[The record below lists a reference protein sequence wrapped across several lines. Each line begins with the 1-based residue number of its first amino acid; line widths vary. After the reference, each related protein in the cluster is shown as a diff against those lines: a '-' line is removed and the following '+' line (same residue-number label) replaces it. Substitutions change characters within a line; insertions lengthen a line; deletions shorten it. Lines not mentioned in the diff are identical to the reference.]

1 MRTTTTRTRRTTAA
15 AARRSTSAAG
25 ALLLALS
32 LGACSQSDGVVDTD
46 DAVEQ
51 TDQDS
56 TEPDAGLDIETKSFD
71 EVQGELAAL
80 VGEEVAMTA
89 QVEDI
94 VTDQAFTVTS
104 LEASG
109 APPIVVVD
117 AYPEAVVEAGTP
129 VRFSG
134 LVLDDFD
141 PETVTRTLGVQLDDE
156 VAIEMQGDP
165 YIVATHL
172 DTDIDDDRDAGTAN
186 N

>member
-1 MRTTTTRTRRTTAA
+1 MRTTPTRTRRT
-15 AARRSTSAAG
+15 TSAAG

-32 LGACSQSDGVVDTD
+32 LGACSQSDGAVDTD
-46 DAVEQ
+46 DAVER

-56 TEPDAGLDIETKSFD
+56 SEPDAGLDIETKSFD

-80 VGEEVAMTA
+80 VGQEVAMTA
-89 QVEDI
+89 QVEDV
-94 VTDQAFTVTS
+94 VTDQAFTVVS
-104 LEASG
+104 LEESG

-156 VAIEMQGDP
+156 VAIEMQGQP
-165 YIVATHL
+165 YVVATHV
-172 DTDIDDDRDAGTAN
+172 DTDIDGDADADAAN